1 MIHLFLNLLS
11 SNYSN
16 LILNAYRQ
24 NLMPAIVIGGTPGTG
39 KTKVA
44 KIVGSRLTVEVISLG
59 ELAEK
64 EGCIT
69 AQDKARDTG
78 IINEDCLVE
87 AILDIVDDRS
97 KRIVIEGHYVDLVPG
112 GSVEIA
118 LVLRTHPEALR
129 ERLRERGYSKAKI
142 DENVEAEV
150 LGVCQMDALDA
161 FGEDKVFEIDTTD
174 LSPPEV
180 ASRIEELMKEDT
192 TPVRI
197 DWMEILEAEGR
208 LDDFLS
214 D

>member
-1 MIHLFLNLLS
+1 
-11 SNYSN
+11 
-16 LILNAYRQ
+16 
-24 NLMPAIVIGGTPGTG
+24 MPAIVIGGTPGTG

-44 KIVGSRLTVEVISLG
+44 RIVASKLAVEVVSLG

-64 EGCIT
+64 EGCIK

-97 KRIVIEGHYVDLVPG
+97 KNIVIEGHYVDLVPG

-118 LVLRTHPEALR
+118 VVLRTHPETLR
-129 ERLRERGYSKAKI
+129 TRLRERGYSKAKV

-161 FGEDKVFEIDTTD
+161 FGEGKVFEIDTTA

-180 ASRIEELMKEDT
+180 ASLIEELLKKESK
-192 TPVRI
+192 PIRI
-197 DWMEILEAEGR
+197 DWMETLEAEGR
-208 LDDFLS
+208 LDEFLS
-214 D
+214 E